1 MSSNASHH
9 ALLPQELI
17 RLKRDGQPLPAEE
30 IKAFVQGIADDRISD
45 AQIGAFTMSV
55 FLNGMSREEVVA
67 LTTATR
73 DSGHVMQWDSLNLPG
88 PIVDKHSTGGVG
100 DLVSLVLGPWVAAC
114 GAFVSMISGRGL

>member
-73 DSGHVMQWDSLNLPG
+73 DSGHQPCSCCTHRPQTTLPVQADSAPERLRPTY
-88 PIVDKHSTGGVG
+88 KRCTG
-100 DLVSLVLGPWVAAC
+100 LEHTATINRSHR
-114 GAFVSMISGRGL
+114 FI

>member
-1 MSSNASHH
+1 MAANTTKH

-17 RLKRDGQPLPAEE
+17 RLKRDNQPLPAEE

-45 AQIGAFTMSV
+45 AQIGAFTMAV

-73 DSGHVMQWDSLNLPG
+73 DSGHVMQWSDLNLPG

-100 DLVSLVLGPWVAAC
+100 DLVSLV
-114 GAFVSMISGRGL
+114 

>member
-45 AQIGAFTMSV
+45 AQIGAFTM
-55 FLNGMSREEVVA
+55 L
-67 LTTATR
+67 
-73 DSGHVMQWDSLNLPG
+73 QY
-88 PIVDKHSTGGVG
+88 
-100 DLVSLVLGPWVAAC
+100 
-114 GAFVSMISGRGL
+114 AFVPPTLLLALL